1 MERNLPT
8 LLQVQPV
15 QVLTT
20 PFGVAATD
28 LLTKTA
34 HGLSAGDAVKFT
46 ALTGGAGLTVGQVY
60 YVIATGLTANDFRVS
75 ATSGGSQVDFTTDIT
90 AGSFQ
95 KLQTWGQ
102 IKGHFTAEQRG
113 HIARWQ
119 DGVTPLVADAT
130 VVDND
135 ILRNFYSAGTL
146 S

>member
-15 QVLTT
+15 QTGLT
-20 PFGVAATD
+20 GANATD

-34 HGLSAGDAVKFT
+34 HGLTTGDAVKFLT
-46 ALTGGAGLTVGQVY
+46 LTGGAGLNTGQIY

-75 ATSGGSQVDFTTDIT
+75 ATPGGAQVDFTTDIT
-90 AGSFQ
+90 VGTFQ
-95 KLQTWGQ
+95 KVQTWGQ
-102 IKGHFTAEQRG
+102 IKGHFTTEQRG
-113 HIARWQ
+113 HVARYF
-119 DGVTPLVADAT
+119 DGVAPLIADTA

-135 ILRNFYSAGTL
+135 VLRNFYSSGTL